1 MVIKMET
8 IDGAHAANAISYV
21 LDKEKARKENKP
33 VFLTSNNIEL
43 NPLTGKPYSP
53 VEVLM
58 DMQLLQ
64 AASKHRAEKPFWR
77 IELCPPKEE
86 CSDWTMEQWD
96 RFCKDC
102 VKVLDSTDY
111 KQEVVRDKDGYPV
124 IDKRTGRPKVKVSG
138 KRTMLA
144 GSQYIATVHFDTG
157 KPHVHI
163 LASRW
168 WQATRGRAVANRLTM
183 DGQMQDT
190 HKCKERA
197 KIAADII
204 AERYGWVK
212 AEERT
217 NHRMERIHEAAM
229 KVLKEMDAWDI
240 ETYFAEMRRN
250 GFEVEP
256 TYDSQ
261 GVCRGYSIGEK
272 LYDLDGNYSS
282 TVMYMASAKK
292 FGHGRDLTVSKLYGT
307 WQKLHSDTA
316 EIRTD
321 SYRWQQ
327 SGQQNTTMPPRTAI
341 SSQTDDDEEYLKVLK
356 AKEEALRIAD
366 SKQQEALPKPQPA
379 THEPTRGEQ
388 ERDSAIF
395 FAVKSIRE
403 LVRTPFRTEFYPLDL
418 EDLLP
423 EGLVA
428 KAIDMGREPGSS
440 FSEDSLRA
448 AADALMELVE
458 CSAERATVAME
469 GLLDVIQDIALPET
483 LPSLGGGGSSN
494 NDLPRK
500 KDEEWKWWK
509 NNGFVRNQHNRGRKR

>member
-1 MVIKMET
+1 MET

-58 DMQLLQ
+58 DMQLKL
-64 AASKHRAEKPFWR
+64 AASKHRVENPFWR

-96 RFCKDC
+96 KFCRDC

-144 GSQYIATVHFDTG
+144 KSQYIATVHFDTG

-163 LASRW
+163 
-168 WQATRGRAVANRLTM
+168 VANRLTM

-190 HKCKERA
+190 HKCKDRA
-197 KIAADII
+197 KMAADII

-217 NHRMERIHEAAM
+217 NHRMERIHDAAM
-229 KVLKEMDAWDI
+229 NVLKGMDKWDI

-261 GVCRGYSIGEK
+261 GICRGYSIGEK
-272 LYDLDGNYSS
+272 LYDLDGNYSC
-282 TVMYMASAKK
+282 TVMYKASAKK
-292 FGHGRDLTVSKLYGT
+292 FGHGRDLTVSKLYNT
-307 WQKLHSDTA
+307 WQKLHPEMESL
-316 EIRTD
+316 RTE
-321 SYRWQQ
+321 SYGWQQ
-327 SGQQNTTMPPRTAI
+327 SADMTRTMPKPVD
-341 SSQTDDDEEYLKVLK
+341 QEDNEEYLRLLKV
-356 AKEEALRIAD
+356 KEEALRM
-366 SKQQEALPKPQPA
+366 SGSNQQNTSFVTPAPHKPTEAEK
-379 THEPTRGEQ
+379 
-388 ERDSAIF
+388 ERNSAIL

-403 LVRTPFRTEFYPLDL
+403 LVNAPFRTEFYPYDL
-418 EDLLP
+418 ENLLP
-423 EGLVA
+423 EGIVA
-428 KAIDMGREPGSS
+428 KSIDMGQEAGSS
-440 FSEDSLRA
+440 FSEGNLKI
-448 AADALMELVE
+448 AADALMEMVE

-469 GLLDVIQDIALPET
+469 GLLGVIQSIALPET
-483 LPSLGGGGSSN
+483 LPSLGGGQSN
-494 NDLPRK
+494 NDLPKK
-500 KDEEWKWWK
+500 KDDEWKWWK
-509 NNGFVRNQHNRGRKR
+509 NNGFVRSRKR

>member
-1 MVIKMET
+1 MET
-8 IDGAHAANAISYV
+8 IGGAHAANAISYV

-33 VFLTSNNIEL
+33 VFLAANNIEL

-58 DMQLLQ
+58 DMQLQQ
-64 AASKHRAEKPFWR
+64 ATSKHRAENPFWR

-86 CSDWTMEQWD
+86 CRDWTMEQWE

-111 KQEVVRDKDGYPV
+111 KTEVIRDMDGYPV
-124 IDKRTGRPKVKVSG
+124 IDKRTGKPKTKVSG
-138 KRTMLA
+138 KHTMLA
-144 GSQYIATVHFDTG
+144 KSQYIVTVHFDTG

-163 LASRW
+163 
-168 WQATRGRAVANRLTM
+168 VANRLTM

-197 KIAADII
+197 KMAADII

-217 NHRMERIHEAAM
+217 NPRMERIHDAAM
-229 KVLKEMDAWDI
+229 KVLKGMDTWEI

-282 TVMYMASAKK
+282 TVMYKASAKK

-307 WQKLHSDTA
+307 WQKLHPEMEALRA
-316 EIRTD
+316 E
-321 SYRWQQ
+321 SNRWQQ
-327 SGQQNTTMPPRTAI
+327 SADMTRTMAKPAY
-341 SSQTDDDEEYLKVLK
+341 QEDDEEYLAPPTHKPT
-356 AKEEALRIAD
+356 EAER
-366 SKQQEALPKPQPA
+366 
-379 THEPTRGEQ
+379 
-388 ERDSAIF
+388 ERDTAIWLAF
-395 FAVKSIRE
+395 MSIRRF
-403 LVRTPFRTEFYPLDL
+403 VNNPFKTEFSPLDK
-418 EDLLP
+418 EDILP
-423 EGLVA
+423 EGIVA
-428 KAIDMGREPGSS
+428 KAIDMEQEAGSS
-440 FSEDSLRA
+440 FCEDNLKNAVRQFLNS
-448 AADALMELVE
+448 MEGI
-458 CSAERATVAME
+458 AERVDDATEDLMDVVAN
-469 GLLDVIQDIALPET
+469 IALPET
-483 LPSLGGGGSSN
+483 LPSLGGGQSN
-494 NDLPRK
+494 NDLPKK
-500 KDEEWKWWK
+500 KDDEWKWWK
-509 NNGFVRNQHNRGRKR
+509 NNGFVRNQRSKSRKR

>member
-8 IDGAHAANAISYV
+8 IGRAHAANAISYV

-33 VFLTSNNIEL
+33 VFLAANNIEL

-58 DMQLLQ
+58 DMQLQL
-64 AASKHRAEKPFWR
+64 AASKHKVENPFWR

-86 CSDWTMEQWD
+86 CLDWTMDQWD
-96 RFCKDC
+96 RFCRDC

-111 KQEVVRDKDGYPV
+111 KTEVVRDKDGYPV
-124 IDKRTGRPKVKVSG
+124 IDKRTGKPKIKVSG
-138 KRTMLA
+138 KRTML
-144 GSQYIATVHFDTG
+144 GKSQYIATVHFDTG

-163 LASRW
+163 
-168 WQATRGRAVANRLTM
+168 VANRLTM

-197 KIAADII
+197 KMAADII

-217 NHRMERIHEAAM
+217 NHRMERIHDAAVE
-229 KVLKEMDAWDI
+229 VLKRMDAWDI

-250 GFEVEP
+250 GFEIEP
-256 TYDSQ
+256 TYDSR

-282 TVMYMASAKK
+282 TVMYKASAKK

-307 WQKLHSDTA
+307 WQKLHPEIE
-316 EIRTD
+316 EIRTEYY
-321 SYRWQQ
+321 SRQQ
-327 SGQQNTTMPPRTAI
+327 PSQQRTDVPRTMPKPAN
-341 SSQTDDDEEYLKVLK
+341 QGDDEEYLRLLKV
-356 AKEEALRIAD
+356 KEEALRM
-366 SKQQEALPKPQPA
+366 SGSNQQDTSFVTPPTHKPSEAEHDRE
-379 THEPTRGEQ
+379 T
-388 ERDSAIF
+388 AIF
-395 FAVKSIRE
+395 YAVKSIGE
-403 LVRTPFRTEFYPLDL
+403 LVNAPFRTEFYPYDL
-418 EDLLP
+418 ENLLP

-428 KAIDMGREPGSS
+428 KAINMGQEPGSS
-440 FSEDSLRA
+440 FIEGNLKK
-448 AADALMELVE
+448 AADALMDMVE
-458 CSAERATVAME
+458 CSAERAAVAMD
-469 GLLDVIQDIALPET
+469 GLLGVIQDIALPET
-483 LPSLGGGGSSN
+483 QPSIGGGSSN

-509 NNGFVRNQHNRGRKR
+509 NNGFVRNQRSRGRNR

>member
-33 VFLTSNNIEL
+33 VFLAANNIEL

-58 DMQLLQ
+58 DMQLKL
-64 AASKHRAEKPFWR
+64 AASKHRVENPFWR

-111 KQEVVRDKDGYPV
+111 KQDVSRDKDGYPV
-124 IDKRTGRPKVKVSG
+124 IDKRTGRPKVKVCG
-138 KRTMLA
+138 KHTMLA
-144 GSQYIATVHFDTG
+144 KSQYIATVHFDTG

-163 LASRW
+163 
-168 WQATRGRAVANRLTM
+168 VANRLTM

-197 KIAADII
+197 KMAADII

-217 NHRMERIHEAAM
+217 NHRMERIHDAAM
-229 KVLKEMDAWDI
+229 KVLKSMNQWDI

-250 GFEVEP
+250 GFEVDP
-256 TYDSQ
+256 TYDSK

-282 TVMYMASAKK
+282 TVMYKASAKK

-307 WQKLHSDTA
+307 WQKLHPEMEA
-316 EIRTD
+316 VRTE

-327 SGQQNTTMPPRTAI
+327 SADMTRTMPKPAN
-341 SSQTDDDEEYLKVLK
+341 QEDDEEYLRLLKV
-356 AKEEALRIAD
+356 KEEALRM
-366 SKQQEALPKPQPA
+366 SGSNQQDTSFVTPEPRKLSEA
-379 THEPTRGEQ
+379 EQ
-388 ERDSAIF
+388 KRTSAIF
-395 FAVKSIRE
+395 FAIKSIKE
-403 LVRTPFRTEFYPLDL
+403 LVNTPFRTEFYPYDL
-418 EDLLP
+418 ENLLP
-423 EGLVA
+423 EGIVA
-428 KAIDMGREPGSS
+428 KAIDMGQEAGSS
-440 FSEDSLRA
+440 FSQGNLKK
-448 AADALMELVE
+448 AADALMEMVE
-458 CSAERATVAME
+458 CSAERATVAMD
-469 GLLDVIQDIALPET
+469 GLLGVIQEIALPET
-483 LPSLGGGGSSN
+483 LPSLGGGQSN
-494 NDLPRK
+494 NDLPKK
-500 KDEEWKWWK
+500 KDDEWKWWK
-509 NNGFVRNQHNRGRKR
+509 NNGFVRNQRSRSRKR

>member
-1 MVIKMET
+1 MET
-8 IDGAHAANAISYV
+8 IGRAHAANAISYV

-33 VFLTSNNIEL
+33 VFLAANNIEL

-58 DMQLLQ
+58 DMQLQL
-64 AASKHRAEKPFWR
+64 AASKHKVENPFWR

-86 CSDWTMEQWD
+86 CLDWTMDQWD
-96 RFCKDC
+96 RFCRDC

-111 KQEVVRDKDGYPV
+111 KTEVVRDKDGYPV
-124 IDKRTGRPKVKVSG
+124 IDKRTGKPKIKVSG
-138 KRTMLA
+138 KRTML
-144 GSQYIATVHFDTG
+144 GKSQYIATVHFDTG

-163 LASRW
+163 
-168 WQATRGRAVANRLTM
+168 VANRLTM

-197 KIAADII
+197 KMAADII

-217 NHRMERIHEAAM
+217 NHRMERIHDAAVE
-229 KVLKEMDAWDI
+229 VLKRMDAWDI

-250 GFEVEP
+250 GFEIEP
-256 TYDSQ
+256 TYDSR

-282 TVMYMASAKK
+282 TVMYKASAKK

-307 WQKLHSDTA
+307 WQKLHPEIE
-316 EIRTD
+316 EIRTEYY
-321 SYRWQQ
+321 SRQQ
-327 SGQQNTTMPPRTAI
+327 PSQQRTDVPRTMPKPAN
-341 SSQTDDDEEYLKVLK
+341 QGDDEEYLRLLKV
-356 AKEEALRIAD
+356 KEEALRM
-366 SKQQEALPKPQPA
+366 SGSNQQDTSFVTPPTHKPSEAEHDRE
-379 THEPTRGEQ
+379 T
-388 ERDSAIF
+388 AIF
-395 FAVKSIRE
+395 YAVKSIGE
-403 LVRTPFRTEFYPLDL
+403 LVNAPFRTEFYPYDL
-418 EDLLP
+418 ENLLP

-428 KAIDMGREPGSS
+428 KAINMGQEPGSS
-440 FSEDSLRA
+440 FIEGNLKK
-448 AADALMELVE
+448 AADALMDMVE
-458 CSAERATVAME
+458 CSAERAAVAMD
-469 GLLDVIQDIALPET
+469 GLLGVIQDIALPET
-483 LPSLGGGGSSN
+483 QPSIDGGSSN

-509 NNGFVRNQHNRGRKR
+509 NNGFVRNQRSRGRNR

>member
-1 MVIKMET
+1 MET
-8 IDGAHAANAISYV
+8 IGGAHAANAISYV

-33 VFLTSNNIEL
+33 VFLAANNIEL

-58 DMQLLQ
+58 DMQLQQ
-64 AASKHRAEKPFWR
+64 ATSKHRAENPFWR

-86 CSDWTMEQWD
+86 CRDWTMEQWE

-111 KQEVVRDKDGYPV
+111 KTEVIRDMDGYPV
-124 IDKRTGRPKVKVSG
+124 IDKRTGKPKVSG
-138 KRTMLA
+138 KHTMLA
-144 GSQYIATVHFDTG
+144 KSQYIVTVHFDTG

-163 LASRW
+163 
-168 WQATRGRAVANRLTM
+168 VANRLTM

-197 KIAADII
+197 KMAADII

-217 NHRMERIHEAAM
+217 NHRMERIHDAAM
-229 KVLKEMDAWDI
+229 KVLKGMDTWEI

-282 TVMYMASAKK
+282 TVMYKASAKK

-307 WQKLHSDTA
+307 WQKLHPEMEALRA
-316 EIRTD
+316 E
-321 SYRWQQ
+321 SNRWQQ
-327 SGQQNTTMPPRTAI
+327 SADMTRTMAKPAY
-341 SSQTDDDEEYLKVLK
+341 QEDDEEYLAPPTHKPT
-356 AKEEALRIAD
+356 EAER
-366 SKQQEALPKPQPA
+366 
-379 THEPTRGEQ
+379 
-388 ERDSAIF
+388 ERDTAIWLAF
-395 FAVKSIRE
+395 MSIRRF
-403 LVRTPFRTEFYPLDL
+403 VNNPFKTEFSPLDK
-418 EDLLP
+418 EDILP
-423 EGLVA
+423 EGIVA
-428 KAIDMGREPGSS
+428 KAIDMEQEAGSS
-440 FSEDSLRA
+440 FCEDNLKNAVRQFLNS
-448 AADALMELVE
+448 MEGI
-458 CSAERATVAME
+458 AERVDDATEDLMDVVAN
-469 GLLDVIQDIALPET
+469 IALPET
-483 LPSLGGGGSSN
+483 LPSLGGGQSN
-494 NDLPRK
+494 NDLPKK
-500 KDEEWKWWK
+500 KDDEWKWWK
-509 NNGFVRNQHNRGRKR
+509 NNGFVRNQRSKSRKR

>member
-33 VFLTSNNIEL
+33 VFLAANNIEL

-58 DMQLLQ
+58 DMQLQQ
-64 AASKHRAEKPFWR
+64 ATSKHRAENPFWR

-86 CSDWTMEQWD
+86 CRDWTMEQWE

-111 KQEVVRDKDGYPV
+111 KTEVIRDMDGYPV
-124 IDKRTGRPKVKVSG
+124 IDKRTGKPKTKVSG
-138 KRTMLA
+138 KHTMLA
-144 GSQYIATVHFDTG
+144 KSQYIVTVHFDTG

-163 LASRW
+163 
-168 WQATRGRAVANRLTM
+168 VANRLTM

-197 KIAADII
+197 KMAADII

-217 NHRMERIHEAAM
+217 NHRMERIHDAAM
-229 KVLKEMDAWDI
+229 KVLKGMDTWEI

-282 TVMYMASAKK
+282 TVMYKASAKK

-307 WQKLHSDTA
+307 WQKLHPEMEALRA
-316 EIRTD
+316 E
-321 SYRWQQ
+321 SNRWQQ
-327 SGQQNTTMPPRTAI
+327 SADMTRTMAKPAY
-341 SSQTDDDEEYLKVLK
+341 QEDDEEYLAPPTHKPT
-356 AKEEALRIAD
+356 EAER
-366 SKQQEALPKPQPA
+366 
-379 THEPTRGEQ
+379 
-388 ERDSAIF
+388 ERDTAIWLAF
-395 FAVKSIRE
+395 MSIRRF
-403 LVRTPFRTEFYPLDL
+403 VNNPFKTEFSPLDK
-418 EDLLP
+418 EDILP
-423 EGLVA
+423 EGIVA
-428 KAIDMGREPGSS
+428 KAIDMEQEAGSS
-440 FSEDSLRA
+440 FCEDNLKNAVRQFLNS
-448 AADALMELVE
+448 MEGI
-458 CSAERATVAME
+458 AERVDDATEDLMDVVAN
-469 GLLDVIQDIALPET
+469 IALPET
-483 LPSLGGGGSSN
+483 LPSLGGGQSN
-494 NDLPRK
+494 NDLPKK
-500 KDEEWKWWK
+500 KDDEWKWWK
-509 NNGFVRNQHNRGRKR
+509 NNGFVRNQRSKSRKR

>member
-8 IDGAHAANAISYV
+8 IGQAHAANAISYV

-33 VFLTSNNIEL
+33 VFLASNNIEL

-58 DMQLLQ
+58 DMQLQQ
-64 AASKHRAEKPFWR
+64 ATSKHRAENPFWR

-86 CSDWTMEQWD
+86 CRDWTMEQWE

-111 KQEVVRDKDGYPV
+111 KTEVIRDMDGYPV
-124 IDKRTGRPKVKVSG
+124 IDKRTGKPKTKVSG
-138 KRTMLA
+138 KHTMLA
-144 GSQYIATVHFDTG
+144 KSQYIVTVHFDTG

-163 LASRW
+163 
-168 WQATRGRAVANRLTM
+168 VANRLTM

-197 KIAADII
+197 KMAADII

-217 NHRMERIHEAAM
+217 NHRMERIHDAAM
-229 KVLKEMDAWDI
+229 KVLKGMDTWEI

-282 TVMYMASAKK
+282 TVMYKASAKK

-307 WQKLHSDTA
+307 WQKLHPEMEALRA
-316 EIRTD
+316 E
-321 SYRWQQ
+321 SNRWQQ
-327 SGQQNTTMPPRTAI
+327 SADMTRTMAKPAY
-341 SSQTDDDEEYLKVLK
+341 QEDDEEYLAPPTHKPT
-356 AKEEALRIAD
+356 EAER
-366 SKQQEALPKPQPA
+366 
-379 THEPTRGEQ
+379 
-388 ERDSAIF
+388 ERDTAIWLAF
-395 FAVKSIRE
+395 MSIRRF
-403 LVRTPFRTEFYPLDL
+403 VNNPFKTEFSPLDK
-418 EDLLP
+418 EDILP
-423 EGLVA
+423 EGIVA
-428 KAIDMGREPGSS
+428 KAIDMEQEAGSS
-440 FSEDSLRA
+440 FCEDNLKNAVRQFLNS
-448 AADALMELVE
+448 MEGI
-458 CSAERATVAME
+458 AERVDDATEDLMDVVAN
-469 GLLDVIQDIALPET
+469 IALPET
-483 LPSLGGGGSSN
+483 LPSLGGGQSN
-494 NDLPRK
+494 NDLPKK
-500 KDEEWKWWK
+500 KDDEWKWWK
-509 NNGFVRNQHNRGRKR
+509 NNGFVRNQRSKSRKR

>member
-1 MVIKMET
+1 MET
-8 IDGAHAANAISYV
+8 IGQAHAANAISYV

-33 VFLTSNNIEL
+33 VFLASNNIEL

-64 AASKHRAEKPFWR
+64 AASKHKVENPFWR

-86 CSDWTMEQWD
+86 CRDWTMEQWD
-96 RFCKDC
+96 RFCRDC

-111 KQEVVRDKDGYPV
+111 KTEVIRDMDGYPV
-124 IDKRTGRPKVKVSG
+124 IDKRTGKPKTKVSG
-138 KRTMLA
+138 KHTMLA
-144 GSQYIATVHFDTG
+144 KSQYIVTVHFDTG

-163 LASRW
+163 
-168 WQATRGRAVANRLTM
+168 VANRLTM

-197 KIAADII
+197 KMAADII

-217 NHRMERIHEAAM
+217 NHRMERIHDAAM
-229 KVLKEMDAWDI
+229 KVLKGMDTWEI

-282 TVMYMASAKK
+282 TVMYKASAKK

-307 WQKLHSDTA
+307 WQKLHPEMEALRA
-316 EIRTD
+316 E
-321 SYRWQQ
+321 SNRWQQ
-327 SGQQNTTMPPRTAI
+327 SADMTRTMAKPAY
-341 SSQTDDDEEYLKVLK
+341 QEDDEEYLAPPTHKPT
-356 AKEEALRIAD
+356 EAER
-366 SKQQEALPKPQPA
+366 
-379 THEPTRGEQ
+379 
-388 ERDSAIF
+388 ERDTAIWLAF
-395 FAVKSIRE
+395 MSIRRF
-403 LVRTPFRTEFYPLDL
+403 VNNPFKTEFSPLDK
-418 EDLLP
+418 EDILP
-423 EGLVA
+423 EGIVA
-428 KAIDMGREPGSS
+428 KAIDMEQEAGSS
-440 FSEDSLRA
+440 FCEDNLKNAVRQFLNS
-448 AADALMELVE
+448 MEGI
-458 CSAERATVAME
+458 AERVEDATEDLMDVVAN
-469 GLLDVIQDIALPET
+469 IALPET
-483 LPSLGGGGSSN
+483 LPSLGGGQSN
-494 NDLPRK
+494 NDLPKK
-500 KDEEWKWWK
+500 KDDEWKWWK
-509 NNGFVRNQHNRGRKR
+509 NNGFVRNQRSKSRKR

>member
-8 IDGAHAANAISYV
+8 IGGAHAANAISYV

-33 VFLTSNNIEL
+33 VFLAANNIEL

-58 DMQLLQ
+58 DIQLLQ
-64 AASKHRAEKPFWR
+64 AASKHKVGNPFWR
-77 IELCPPKEE
+77 IELCPPKKE
-86 CSDWTMEQWD
+86 CRDWTMEQWE

-111 KQEVVRDKDGYPV
+111 KTEVVKDKDGQPV
-124 IDKRTGRPKVKVSG
+124 IDKRTGKPKVKVSG

-163 LASRW
+163 
-168 WQATRGRAVANRLTM
+168 VANRLTM

-197 KIAADII
+197 KMAADII

-217 NHRMERIHEAAM
+217 NHRMERIHDAAM
-229 KVLKEMDAWDI
+229 KVLKGMDAWDI

-256 TYDSQ
+256 TYDNQ

-282 TVMYMASAKK
+282 TVMYKASAKK

-307 WQKLHSDTA
+307 WQKLHSETA
-316 EIRTD
+316 KVRTD

-327 SGQQNTTMPPRTAI
+327 QNQQSTSISSNTTI
-341 SSQTDDDEEYLKVLK
+341 SSLTDDDEEYLKVLK
-356 AKEEALRIAD
+356 AKEEALRMTGD
-366 SKQQEALPKPQPA
+366 NQQDRSVATLPKPT
-379 THEPTRGEQ
+379 THKPTEAEQ
-388 ERDSAIF
+388 ERDTAIF
-395 FAVKSIRE
+395 FALKSIRE
-403 LVRTPFRTEFYPLDL
+403 LVKSPFRTEFYPLDL

-423 EGLVA
+423 EGIVA
-428 KAIDMGREPGSS
+428 KAIDMGREPGTS
-440 FSEDSLRA
+440 FSEDNLKA
-448 AADALMELVE
+448 AADALMDMVE

-494 NDLPRK
+494 NDLPKK
-500 KDEEWKWWK
+500 KDDEWKWWK
-509 NNGFVRNQHNRGRKR
+509 NNAFVRNQHSRGRKR

>member
-58 DMQLLQ
+58 DMQLKL
-64 AASKHRAEKPFWR
+64 AASKHRVENPFWR

-96 RFCKDC
+96 KFCRDC

-144 GSQYIATVHFDTG
+144 KSQYIATVHFDTG

-163 LASRW
+163 
-168 WQATRGRAVANRLTM
+168 VANRLTM

-197 KIAADII
+197 KMAADII

-217 NHRMERIHEAAM
+217 NHRMERIHDAAM
-229 KVLKEMDAWDI
+229 NVLMGMDTWDI

-272 LYDLDGNYSS
+272 LYDLDGNYSC
-282 TVMYMASAKK
+282 TVMYKASAKK
-292 FGHGRDLTVSKLYGT
+292 FGHGRDLTVSKLYNT
-307 WQKLHSDTA
+307 WQKLHPEMESL
-316 EIRTD
+316 RTE
-321 SYRWQQ
+321 SYGWQQ
-327 SGQQNTTMPPRTAI
+327 SADMTRMMPKPVD
-341 SSQTDDDEEYLKVLK
+341 QEDNEEYLRLLKV
-356 AKEEALRIAD
+356 KEEALRM
-366 SKQQEALPKPQPA
+366 SGSNQQNTSFVTPAPHKPTEAEK
-379 THEPTRGEQ
+379 
-388 ERDSAIF
+388 ERNSAIL

-403 LVRTPFRTEFYPLDL
+403 LVNAPFRTEFYPYDL
-418 EDLLP
+418 ENLLP
-423 EGLVA
+423 EGIVA
-428 KAIDMGREPGSS
+428 KSIDMGQEAGSS
-440 FSEDSLRA
+440 FSEGNLKI
-448 AADALMELVE
+448 AADALMEMVE

-469 GLLDVIQDIALPET
+469 GLLGVIQSIALPET
-483 LPSLGGGGSSN
+483 LPSLGGGQSN
-494 NDLPRK
+494 NDLPKK
-500 KDEEWKWWK
+500 KDDEWKWWK
-509 NNGFVRNQHNRGRKR
+509 NNGFVRNQCSRSRKR

>member
-1 MVIKMET
+1 MET

-58 DMQLLQ
+58 DMQLKL
-64 AASKHRAEKPFWR
+64 AASKHRVENPFWR

-96 RFCKDC
+96 KFCRDC

-144 GSQYIATVHFDTG
+144 KSQYIATVHFDTG

-163 LASRW
+163 
-168 WQATRGRAVANRLTM
+168 VANRLTM

-190 HKCKERA
+190 HKCKDRA
-197 KIAADII
+197 KMAADII

-217 NHRMERIHEAAM
+217 NHRMERIHDAAM
-229 KVLKEMDAWDI
+229 NVLMGMDTWDI

-261 GVCRGYSIGEK
+261 GICRGYSIGEK
-272 LYDLDGNYSS
+272 LYDLDGNYSC
-282 TVMYMASAKK
+282 TVMYKASAKK
-292 FGHGRDLTVSKLYGT
+292 FGHGRDLTVSKLYNT
-307 WQKLHSDTA
+307 WQKLHPEMESL
-316 EIRTD
+316 RTE
-321 SYRWQQ
+321 SYGWQQ
-327 SGQQNTTMPPRTAI
+327 SADMTRTMPKPVD
-341 SSQTDDDEEYLKVLK
+341 QEDNEEYLRLLKV
-356 AKEEALRIAD
+356 KEEALRM
-366 SKQQEALPKPQPA
+366 SGSNQQNTSFVTPAPHKPTEAEK
-379 THEPTRGEQ
+379 
-388 ERDSAIF
+388 ERNSAIL

-403 LVRTPFRTEFYPLDL
+403 LVNAPFRTEFYPYDL
-418 EDLLP
+418 ENLLP
-423 EGLVA
+423 EGIVA
-428 KAIDMGREPGSS
+428 KSIDMGQEAGSS
-440 FSEDSLRA
+440 FSEGNLKI
-448 AADALMELVE
+448 AADALMEMVE

-469 GLLDVIQDIALPET
+469 GLLGVIQSIALPET
-483 LPSLGGGGSSN
+483 LPSLGGGQSN
-494 NDLPRK
+494 NDLPKK
-500 KDEEWKWWK
+500 KDDEWKWWK
-509 NNGFVRNQHNRGRKR
+509 NNGFVRNQCSRSRKR

>member
-1 MVIKMET
+1 MET
-8 IDGAHAANAISYV
+8 IGGAHAANAISYV

-33 VFLTSNNIEL
+33 IFLAANNIEL
-43 NPLTGKPYSP
+43 NPLTDNPYSP

-58 DMQLLQ
+58 DMQLKL
-64 AASKHRAEKPFWR
+64 AASKHRVENPFWR

-96 RFCKDC
+96 KFCRDC

-144 GSQYIATVHFDTG
+144 KSQYIATVHFDTG

-163 LASRW
+163 
-168 WQATRGRAVANRLTM
+168 VANRLTM

-190 HKCKERA
+190 HKCKDRA
-197 KIAADII
+197 KMAADII

-217 NHRMERIHEAAM
+217 NHRMERIHDAAM
-229 KVLKEMDAWDI
+229 NVLKGMDKWDI

-261 GVCRGYSIGEK
+261 GICRGYSIGEK
-272 LYDLDGNYSS
+272 LYDLDGNYSC
-282 TVMYMASAKK
+282 TVMYKASAKK
-292 FGHGRDLTVSKLYGT
+292 FGHGRDLTVSKLYNT
-307 WQKLHSDTA
+307 WQKLHPEMESL
-316 EIRTD
+316 RTE
-321 SYRWQQ
+321 SYGWQQ
-327 SGQQNTTMPPRTAI
+327 SADMTRTMPKPVD
-341 SSQTDDDEEYLKVLK
+341 QEDNEEYLRLLKV
-356 AKEEALRIAD
+356 KEEALRM
-366 SKQQEALPKPQPA
+366 SGSNQQNTSFVTPAPHKPTEAEK
-379 THEPTRGEQ
+379 
-388 ERDSAIF
+388 ERNSAIL

-403 LVRTPFRTEFYPLDL
+403 LVNAPFRTEFYPYDL
-418 EDLLP
+418 ENLLP
-423 EGLVA
+423 EGIVA
-428 KAIDMGREPGSS
+428 KSIDMGQEAGSS
-440 FSEDSLRA
+440 FSEGNLKI
-448 AADALMELVE
+448 AADALMEMVE

-469 GLLDVIQDIALPET
+469 GLLGVIQSIALPET
-483 LPSLGGGGSSN
+483 LPSLGGGQSN
-494 NDLPRK
+494 NDLPKK
-500 KDEEWKWWK
+500 KDDEWKWWK
-509 NNGFVRNQHNRGRKR
+509 NNGFVRNQCSRSRKR

>member
-33 VFLTSNNIEL
+33 VFLAANNIEL

-58 DMQLLQ
+58 DMQLKL
-64 AASKHRAEKPFWR
+64 AASKHRVENPFWR

-111 KQEVVRDKDGYPV
+111 KQDVVRDKDGYPV

-144 GSQYIATVHFDTG
+144 KSQYIVTVHFDTG

-163 LASRW
+163 
-168 WQATRGRAVANRLTM
+168 VANRLTM

-197 KIAADII
+197 KMAADII

-217 NHRMERIHEAAM
+217 NHRMERIHDAAM
-229 KVLKEMDAWDI
+229 KVLKSMNQWDI

-250 GFEVEP
+250 GFEVDP
-256 TYDSQ
+256 TYDSK

-282 TVMYMASAKK
+282 TVMYKASAKK

-307 WQKLHSDTA
+307 WQKLHPEMEA
-316 EIRTD
+316 VRTE

-327 SGQQNTTMPPRTAI
+327 SADMTRTMPKPAN
-341 SSQTDDDEEYLKVLK
+341 QEDDEEYLRLLKV
-356 AKEEALRIAD
+356 KEEALRM
-366 SKQQEALPKPQPA
+366 SGSNQQDTSFVTPEPRKLSEA
-379 THEPTRGEQ
+379 EQ
-388 ERDSAIF
+388 KRTSAIF
-395 FAVKSIRE
+395 FAIKSIKE
-403 LVRTPFRTEFYPLDL
+403 LVNTPFRTEFYPYDL
-418 EDLLP
+418 ENLLP
-423 EGLVA
+423 EGIVA
-428 KAIDMGREPGSS
+428 KAIDMGQEAGSS
-440 FSEDSLRA
+440 FSQGNLKK
-448 AADALMELVE
+448 AADALMEMVE
-458 CSAERATVAME
+458 CSAERATVAMD
-469 GLLDVIQDIALPET
+469 GLLGVIQEIALPET
-483 LPSLGGGGSSN
+483 LPSLGGGQSN
-494 NDLPRK
+494 NDLPKK
-500 KDEEWKWWK
+500 KDDEWKWWK
-509 NNGFVRNQHNRGRKR
+509 NNGFVRNQRSRSRKR

>member
-1 MVIKMET
+1 MET
-8 IDGAHAANAISYV
+8 IGGAHAANAISYV

-33 VFLTSNNIEL
+33 VFLAANNIEL

-58 DMQLLQ
+58 DMQLQQ
-64 AASKHRAEKPFWR
+64 ATSKHRAENPFWR

-86 CSDWTMEQWD
+86 CRDWTMEQWE

-111 KQEVVRDKDGYPV
+111 KTEVIRDMDGYPV
-124 IDKRTGRPKVKVSG
+124 IDKRTGKPKTKVSG
-138 KRTMLA
+138 KHTMLA
-144 GSQYIATVHFDTG
+144 KSQYIVTVHFDTG

-163 LASRW
+163 
-168 WQATRGRAVANRLTM
+168 VANRLTM

-197 KIAADII
+197 KMAADII

-217 NHRMERIHEAAM
+217 NHRMERIHDAAM
-229 KVLKEMDAWDI
+229 KVLKRMDTWEI

-282 TVMYMASAKK
+282 TVMYKASAKK

-307 WQKLHSDTA
+307 WQKLHPEMETLRA
-316 EIRTD
+316 E
-321 SYRWQQ
+321 SNRWQQ
-327 SGQQNTTMPPRTAI
+327 SADMTRTMAKPAY
-341 SSQTDDDEEYLKVLK
+341 QEDDEEYLAPPTHKPT
-356 AKEEALRIAD
+356 EAER
-366 SKQQEALPKPQPA
+366 
-379 THEPTRGEQ
+379 
-388 ERDSAIF
+388 ERDTAIWLAF
-395 FAVKSIRE
+395 MSIRRF
-403 LVRTPFRTEFYPLDL
+403 VNNPFKTEFSPLDK
-418 EDLLP
+418 EDILP
-423 EGLVA
+423 EGIVA
-428 KAIDMGREPGSS
+428 KAIDMEQEAGSS
-440 FSEDSLRA
+440 FCEDNLKNAVRQFLNS
-448 AADALMELVE
+448 MEGI
-458 CSAERATVAME
+458 AERVDDATEDLMDVVAN
-469 GLLDVIQDIALPET
+469 IALPET
-483 LPSLGGGGSSN
+483 LPSLGGGQSN
-494 NDLPRK
+494 NDLPKK
-500 KDEEWKWWK
+500 KDDEWKWWK
-509 NNGFVRNQHNRGRKR
+509 NNGFVRNQCSRSRKR

>member
-8 IDGAHAANAISYV
+8 IGGAHAANAISYV

-33 VFLTSNNIEL
+33 VFLAANNIEL

-58 DMQLLQ
+58 DMQLQQ
-64 AASKHRAEKPFWR
+64 ATSKHRAENPFWR

-86 CSDWTMEQWD
+86 CRDWTMEQWE

-111 KQEVVRDKDGYPV
+111 KTEVIRDMDGYPV
-124 IDKRTGRPKVKVSG
+124 IDKRTGKPKTKVSG
-138 KRTMLA
+138 KHTMLA
-144 GSQYIATVHFDTG
+144 KSQYIVTVHFDTG

-163 LASRW
+163 
-168 WQATRGRAVANRLTM
+168 VANRLTM

-197 KIAADII
+197 KMAADII

-217 NHRMERIHEAAM
+217 NHRMERIHDAAM
-229 KVLKEMDAWDI
+229 KVLKGMDTWEI

-282 TVMYMASAKK
+282 TVMYKASAKK

-307 WQKLHSDTA
+307 WQKLHPEMEALRA
-316 EIRTD
+316 E
-321 SYRWQQ
+321 SNRWQQ
-327 SGQQNTTMPPRTAI
+327 SADMTRTMAKPAY
-341 SSQTDDDEEYLKVLK
+341 QEDDEEYLAPPTHKPTK
-356 AKEEALRIAD
+356 AER
-366 SKQQEALPKPQPA
+366 
-379 THEPTRGEQ
+379 
-388 ERDSAIF
+388 ERDTAIWLAF
-395 FAVKSIRE
+395 MSIRRF
-403 LVRTPFRTEFYPLDL
+403 VNNPFKTEFSPLDK
-418 EDLLP
+418 EDILP
-423 EGLVA
+423 EGIVA
-428 KAIDMGREPGSS
+428 KAIDMEQEAGSS
-440 FSEDSLRA
+440 FCEDNLKNAVRQFLNS
-448 AADALMELVE
+448 MEGI
-458 CSAERATVAME
+458 AERVDDATEDLMDVVAN
-469 GLLDVIQDIALPET
+469 IALPET
-483 LPSLGGGGSSN
+483 LPSLGGGQSN
-494 NDLPRK
+494 NDLPKK
-500 KDEEWKWWK
+500 KDDEWKWWK
-509 NNGFVRNQHNRGRKR
+509 NNGFVRNQRSKSRKR

>member
-1 MVIKMET
+1 MET
-8 IDGAHAANAISYV
+8 IGGAHAANAISYV

-33 VFLTSNNIEL
+33 VFLAANNTEQ

-58 DMQLLQ
+58 DMQLQQ
-64 AASKHRAEKPFWR
+64 ATSKHRAENPFWR

-86 CSDWTMEQWD
+86 CRDWTMEQWE

-111 KQEVVRDKDGYPV
+111 KTEVIRDMDGYPV
-124 IDKRTGRPKVKVSG
+124 IDKRTGKPKTKVSG
-138 KRTMLA
+138 KHTMLA
-144 GSQYIATVHFDTG
+144 KSQYIVTVHFDTG

-163 LASRW
+163 
-168 WQATRGRAVANRLTM
+168 VANRLTM

-197 KIAADII
+197 KMAADII

-217 NHRMERIHEAAM
+217 NHRMERIHDAAM
-229 KVLKEMDAWDI
+229 KVLKGMDTWEI

-282 TVMYMASAKK
+282 TVMYKASAKK

-307 WQKLHSDTA
+307 WQKLHPEMEALRA
-316 EIRTD
+316 E
-321 SYRWQQ
+321 SNRWQQ
-327 SGQQNTTMPPRTAI
+327 SADMTRTMAKPAY
-341 SSQTDDDEEYLKVLK
+341 QEDDEEYLAPPTHKPT
-356 AKEEALRIAD
+356 EAER
-366 SKQQEALPKPQPA
+366 
-379 THEPTRGEQ
+379 
-388 ERDSAIF
+388 ERDTAIWLAF
-395 FAVKSIRE
+395 MSIRRF
-403 LVRTPFRTEFYPLDL
+403 VNNPFKTEFSPLDK
-418 EDLLP
+418 EDILP
-423 EGLVA
+423 EGIVA
-428 KAIDMGREPGSS
+428 KAIDMEQEAGSS
-440 FSEDSLRA
+440 FCEDNLKNAVRQFLNS
-448 AADALMELVE
+448 MEGI
-458 CSAERATVAME
+458 AERVDDATEDLMDVVAN
-469 GLLDVIQDIALPET
+469 IALPET
-483 LPSLGGGGSSN
+483 LPSLGGGQSN
-494 NDLPRK
+494 NDLPKK
-500 KDEEWKWWK
+500 KDDEWKWWK
-509 NNGFVRNQHNRGRKR
+509 NNGFVRNQRSKSRKR

>member
-33 VFLTSNNIEL
+33 VFLAANNIEL

-58 DMQLLQ
+58 DMQLQQ
-64 AASKHRAEKPFWR
+64 ATSKHRAENPFWR

-86 CSDWTMEQWD
+86 CRDWTMEQWE

-111 KQEVVRDKDGYPV
+111 KTEVIRDMDGYPV
-124 IDKRTGRPKVKVSG
+124 IDKRTGKPKTKVSG

-144 GSQYIATVHFDTG
+144 KSQYIVTVHFDTG

-163 LASRW
+163 
-168 WQATRGRAVANRLTM
+168 VANRLTM

-197 KIAADII
+197 KMAADII

-217 NHRMERIHEAAM
+217 NHRMERIHDAAM
-229 KVLKEMDAWDI
+229 KVLKGMDTWEI

-282 TVMYMASAKK
+282 TVMYKASAKK

-307 WQKLHSDTA
+307 WQKLHPEMEALRA
-316 EIRTD
+316 E
-321 SYRWQQ
+321 SNRWQQ
-327 SGQQNTTMPPRTAI
+327 SADMTRTMAKPAY
-341 SSQTDDDEEYLKVLK
+341 QEDDEEYLAPPTHKPT
-356 AKEEALRIAD
+356 EAER
-366 SKQQEALPKPQPA
+366 
-379 THEPTRGEQ
+379 
-388 ERDSAIF
+388 ERDTAIWLAF
-395 FAVKSIRE
+395 MSIRRF
-403 LVRTPFRTEFYPLDL
+403 VNNPFKTEFSPLDK
-418 EDLLP
+418 EDILP
-423 EGLVA
+423 EGIVA
-428 KAIDMGREPGSS
+428 KAIDMEQEAGSS
-440 FSEDSLRA
+440 FCEDNLKNAVRQFLNS
-448 AADALMELVE
+448 MEGI
-458 CSAERATVAME
+458 AERVDDATEDLMDVVAN
-469 GLLDVIQDIALPET
+469 IALPET
-483 LPSLGGGGSSN
+483 LPSLGGGQSN
-494 NDLPRK
+494 NDLPKK
-500 KDEEWKWWK
+500 KDDEWKWWK
-509 NNGFVRNQHNRGRKR
+509 NNGFVRNQRSKSRKR

>member
-58 DMQLLQ
+58 DMQLKL
-64 AASKHRAEKPFWR
+64 AASKHKVENPFWR
-77 IELCPPKEE
+77 IELCPPREE
-86 CSDWTMEQWD
+86 CQDWTMEQWD
-96 RFCKDC
+96 RFCRDC

-111 KQEVVRDKDGYPV
+111 KQDVVRDKDGYPV

-144 GSQYIATVHFDTG
+144 KSQYIATVHFDTG

-163 LASRW
+163 
-168 WQATRGRAVANRLTM
+168 VANRLTM

-197 KIAADII
+197 KMAADII

-217 NHRMERIHEAAM
+217 NHRMERIHDAAM
-229 KVLKEMDAWDI
+229 KALKGMDAWDI

-282 TVMYMASAKK
+282 TVMYKASAKK

-307 WQKLHSDTA
+307 WQKLHPEIE
-316 EIRTD
+316 EIRTEYY
-321 SYRWQQ
+321 SRQQ
-327 SGQQNTTMPPRTAI
+327 PSQQRTDVPRTMPKPAN
-341 SSQTDDDEEYLKVLK
+341 QEDDEEYLAPTTHKPSK
-356 AKEEALRIAD
+356 A
-366 SKQQEALPKPQPA
+366 
-379 THEPTRGEQ
+379 EQ
-388 ERDSAIF
+388 ERNSAIF

-403 LVRTPFRTEFYPLDL
+403 LVNAPFRTEFYPYDL
-418 EDLLP
+418 ENLLP
-423 EGLVA
+423 EGIVA
-428 KAIDMGREPGSS
+428 KAIDLGQEAGSS
-440 FSEDSLRA
+440 FSEGNLKK
-448 AADALMELVE
+448 AADALMEMVE
-458 CSAERATVAME
+458 CSAERAAVAME
-469 GLLDVIQDIALPET
+469 GLLGVIQEIALPET
-483 LPSLGGGGSSN
+483 LPSLGGVQSN
-494 NDLPRK
+494 NDLPKK
-500 KDEEWKWWK
+500 KDDEWMWWK
-509 NNGFVRNQHNRGRKR
+509 KNGFIRNQRNRGVKR